1 MRINDV
7 LIKEAGIVDTLKA
20 VFKSD
25 PLTASLP
32 LSQRISALER
42 NTAIKNLASQAY
54 KKFQSD
60 ILTAQQANVA
70 AGQPSG
76 VSDQEYLRK
85 LSQLGNSLL
94 GKNLKQDPDIES
106 DEMQR
111 ILDMEIS
118 IVQNRNNGRRVQDL
132 FVDYVTVLAA
142 AKSTPSTKKPASG
155 APASAP
161 TGAINT
167 QQAKTAVDQFMQG
180 GIGTRQEQAIVSFL
194 NSTAGTNTVRS
205 TGNPVTD
212 AFLNRLGIKTQ

>member
-106 DEMQR
+106 DEM
-111 ILDMEIS
+111 
-118 IVQNRNNGRRVQDL
+118 
-132 FVDYVTVLAA
+132 
-142 AKSTPSTKKPASG
+142 
-155 APASAP
+155 
-161 TGAINT
+161 
-167 QQAKTAVDQFMQG
+167 
-180 GIGTRQEQAIVSFL
+180 
-194 NSTAGTNTVRS
+194 
-205 TGNPVTD
+205 
-212 AFLNRLGIKTQ
+212 